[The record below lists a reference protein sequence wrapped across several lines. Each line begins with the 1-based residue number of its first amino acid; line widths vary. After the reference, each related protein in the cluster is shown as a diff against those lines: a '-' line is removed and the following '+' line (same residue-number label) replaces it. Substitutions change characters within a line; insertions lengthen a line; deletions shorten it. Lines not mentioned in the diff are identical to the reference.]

1 MEEKIGKVLL
11 SREEIQRRVVE
22 LGEEIT
28 RDYKGENLLVL
39 AILKG

>member
-11 SREEIQRRVVE
+11 SREEIQKRVAE

-28 RDYKGENLLVL
+28 RDYKDQNLLVL
-39 AILKG
+39 AIL